1 VAALITTTSRRRIFF
16 SGALLGPMIGERFAS
31 DQGPGSILI
40 RAMDCHKVFDI
51 KGVCVF
57 AATASML
64 LLTVERRLH
73 RR

>member
-1 VAALITTTSRRRIFF
+1 
-16 SGALLGPMIGERFAS
+16 MIGERFAS

-51 KGVCVF
+51 NGVCVF
-57 AATASML
+57 AATAANMAL
-64 LLTVERRLH
+64 LAVERRLH

>member
-1 VAALITTTSRRRIFF
+1 
-16 SGALLGPMIGERFAS
+16 
-31 DQGPGSILI
+31 
-40 RAMDCHKVFDI
+40 MDCHKVFDI
-51 KGVCVF
+51 NGVCVF

>member
-1 VAALITTTSRRRIFF
+1 
-16 SGALLGPMIGERFAS
+16 MIGERFAS

-40 RAMDCHKVFDI
+40 RATDCHKVFDI
-51 KGVCVF
+51 NDVCAF
-57 AATASML
+57 AVTASML

>member
-1 VAALITTTSRRRIFF
+1 
-16 SGALLGPMIGERFAS
+16 MIGERFAS

-51 KGVCVF
+51 NGVCVF
-57 AATASML
+57 AVTASML